1 LRDLKTTETVPTV
14 GSDARVSVAALAYL
28 GSYLLLFVLG
38 AVAIAWVAIG
48 HVNPSTND
56 TAAGVILGGAL
67 VWVVTTIGLYLRYYR
82 ILLGA
87 ALTVPAGASRDEVPP
102 VVISTAALEGEEFVG
117 KARVKTLLGR
127 AGRCRIEVYANGI
140 RIWRGPSHPEPSWS
154 FLYID
159 IVQAEVVTLLGGA
172 RTPDQSYLRLVAA
185 RPRMAFIISSR
196 RWTADVIRRLAGH
209 GVPTFG

>member
-1 LRDLKTTETVPTV
+1 VRALKTNETVPTV
-14 GSDARVSVAALAYL
+14 GSNTRVSVAALAYL

-82 ILLGA
+82 MVLSTTLSIPSGA
-87 ALTVPAGASRDEVPP
+87 ARDEVLP
-102 VVISTAALEGEEFVG
+102 VVMTTAALEGEEFVG
-117 KARVKTLLGR
+117 KASVKTLLGR
-127 AGRCRIEVYANGI
+127 AGRCRIELYANGI
-140 RIWRGPSHPEPSWS
+140 RIWRGPSHTEPSWS

-172 RTPDQSYLRLVAA
+172 RTPDQSHLRLVAA

-196 RWTADVIRRLAGH
+196 RWTDDLIRRLAAH

>member
-1 LRDLKTTETVPTV
+1 VRHLKTTETVPTV
-14 GSDARVSVAALAYL
+14 GSDTRVRVAALAYL

-38 AVAIAWVAIG
+38 AIAIAWVAIG

-67 VWVVTTIGLYLRYYR
+67 VWVFTTIGLYLRYYR
-82 ILLGA
+82 MLFSAALSVPSGA
-87 ALTVPAGASRDEVPP
+87 ARDEVPP
-102 VVISTAALEGEEFVG
+102 VVVATEALEGEEFVG
-117 KARVKTLLGR
+117 HARVKTLRGR

-140 RIWRGPSHPEPSWS
+140 RIWRGSGHTEPSWS

-196 RWTADVIRRLAGH
+196 RWTADLIRRLARD